1 MKSLIYDQSI
11 RYIKFFMRIL
21 ALWVFLRGHSSPG
34 GGFAAALIA
43 ASAEILQT
51 LGSPEFAPE
60 RTHKLF
66 RQMGLGLLL
75 SLGSGILALC
85 FSHDFMTGIWIQVG
99 FLELGTPILFDGGVF
114 LLVYSATTLMAE
126 FLIGKSFLKEKR
138 G

>member
-11 RYIKFFMRIL
+11 RYIKFFMRVL

-43 ASAEILQT
+43 ASAEILQA
-51 LGSPEFAPE
+51 LGSPEFGPE

-66 RQMGLGLLL
+66 RQMGFGLLL

-85 FSHDFMTGIWIQVG
+85 FSRDFMTGIWIQVG
-99 FLELGTPILFDGGVF
+99 SLELGTPMFFDGGIF
-114 LLVYSATTLMAE
+114 LLVYSATTLMTE
-126 FLIGKSFLKEKR
+126 VLIEKSFLKEKR